1 MKLEELRKLASRIP
15 QPVAP
20 EDYPRIQALLREMGL
35 DPANLYQELEMSALY
50 VQAHQDRS
58 YSNASVKLHSH
69 TFYELLCCRNTS
81 GAEYILGSSRYRL
94 QRGDLVLVPP
104 GVSHRPLLPE
114 HMEEPYLRDVL
125 WISQEFIHRVQRLF
139 PGSVAAPTGVG
150 MLLRTRGTRW
160 EHLADLF
167 RTAVEEAEGKSPGWE
182 MALSGVTLELMAGL
196 GRAMKER
203 NASPPSEAP
212 GLLDRALAIIE
223 KELASPITLEDTAR
237 RLFVSQSTLTQVF
250 RQKMDVSFYH
260 CLTQRRLI
268 AAKELILEGVPL
280 EAVGA
285 KVGFGD
291 YSGFYRAFR
300 REYGISPRDFK
311 KRSQGGIQP

>member
-15 QPVAP
+15 QPVTP
-20 EDYPRIQALLREMGL
+20 EDYPKINGLLIEMGL
-35 DPANLYQELEMSALY
+35 DPANLYQELEMSVPY

-58 YSNASVKLHSH
+58 FSNASVKLHSH
-69 TFYELLCCRNTS
+69 SFYELLCCRNTC

-94 QRGDLVLVPP
+94 QRGDILLVPP

-114 HMEEPYLRDVL
+114 HMEEAYIRDVL
-125 WISQEFIHRVQRLF
+125 WVSPDFLQRIRNIF
-139 PGSVAAPTGVG
+139 PGRLATPTGTGV
-150 MLLRTRGTRW
+150 LLRTRGTRW
-160 EHLADLF
+160 ENLAARF
-167 RTAVEEAEGKSPGWE
+167 RAAVEEAEAKAPGWE
-182 MALSGVTLELMAGL
+182 MALAGIAMELITQL

-203 NASPPSEAP
+203 SAMPPSEAP
-212 GLLDRALAIIE
+212 GLLDKALALIE
-223 KELASPITLEDTAR
+223 QDLSAPITLEDTAR

-260 CLTQRRLI
+260 CVTQRRLI
-268 AAKELILEGVPL
+268 AAKELILEGLPL

-285 KVGFGD
+285 RVGFGD

-311 KRSQGGIQP
+311 KRAQGGIQL